1 MKATANI
8 LAWILTVF
16 LAVVFFLAGGVKLF
30 SSPAMIQEFA
40 HIGLGQW
47 FRYFTGAWEVV
58 GAIGILIPKY
68 RFWAAL
74 ELAVVMVGA
83 TFTNIAI
90 LHVPPLARLTAL
102 LLVLALVLAWLRR
115 PRRELTNAS
124 EPTATTA

>member
-1 MKATANI
+1 MKAAANI

-16 LAVVFFLAGGVKLF
+16 LAVVFLFAGGVKLLG
-30 SSPAMIQEFA
+30 SPAMIQEFD
-40 HIGLGQW
+40 HIGIGQW
-47 FRYFTGAWEVV
+47 FRYFTGVWEVL